1 MTGMITYLIELNIAI
16 TIFFGAYL
24 LIFRKD
30 SNFATRRVYLLFA
43 MGASF
48 IIPLLRFNIATPA
61 GTLDTTLITIP
72 EVILQGSTA
81 SEVQHTIRLTEILTV
96 CYIAVTMFFAGKLLA
111 GLTRIFIQSATSEKK
126 WLNGIRVHISKEL
139 HASSFFRLI
148 FIDPVQAGSEDLNH
162 ILEHE
167 SFHARL
173 GHSLDRL
180 MAEVILGISWFNP
193 VVWMLR
199 KAIVV
204 NHEYQADNR
213 VIEHGTD
220 QVSYQLTILNQYIGS
235 ASISNQFSN
244 QIKNRINMI
253 NKNYKKGSC
262 WKGLMLF
269 PVSIALLFFMACG
282 NEETMNDHNAEQ
294 ASTEHVQK
302 QTEEEI
308 FYVVEQMPQWPG
320 EEDLVMSIRKF
331 IAQNL
336 KYPAIAQQNNVEGKI
351 FVTFMVTSTGEVVVP
366 DPSILPP
373 PAKKEDGSIDEVVVV
388 SYRALDPDQEVPD
401 AQAVQ
406 ALKDEGVRVIG
417 LLPDLEPGKQRGKN
431 VNVLFTM
438 PITFKLE

>member
-1 MTGMITYLIELNIAI
+1 MTEMITYLTELNIAI
-16 TIFFGAYL
+16 TVFFGAYL

-30 SNFATRRVYLLFA
+30 SNFAARRIYLLFA
-43 MGASF
+43 MTASF
-48 IIPLLRFNIATPA
+48 LIPLLRFNISTPA
-61 GTLDTTLITIP
+61 GPLNTALISIP
-72 EVILQGSTA
+72 EVILQGNATST
-81 SEVQHTIRLTEILTV
+81 VQHTISPTEILIV
-96 CYIAVTMFFAGKLLA
+96 CYFAVSTFFAGKLVA
-111 GLTRIFIQSATSEKK
+111 GLTRILIQSATSEKK

-148 FIDPVQAGSEDLNH
+148 FIDPAQSNSEDLHH

-167 SFHARL
+167 TCHAHL

-180 MAEVILGISWFNP
+180 MAEVLLVISWFNP

-253 NKNYKKGSC
+253 NKSYKKGSS

-282 NEETMNDHNAEQ
+282 NEEAVNNENAEETT
-294 ASTEHVQK
+294 TENVQK

-320 EEDLVMSIRKF
+320 EEDLVMSIRQF

-336 KYPAIAQQNNVEGKI
+336 KYPDVAKQNNVEGKI

-406 ALKDEGVRVIG
+406 ALKDEGVRVIE
-417 LLPDLEPGKQRGKN
+417 LLPDLVPGKQRGKN

-438 PITFKLE
+438 PITFKLR